1 MVATMVEHYDDDNVE
16 TRARLALVR
25 KEFRRRENLDDAVA
39 AQEEAMAKAKVK
51 AKAVVGT
58 IERFARVVSVVAMQ
72 CE

>member
-1 MVATMVEHYDDDNVE
+1 
-16 TRARLALVR
+16 LVK

-58 IERFARVVSVVAMQ
+58 IEKFARVVSVAEIDMQ
-72 CE
+72 MARVIASKGLAFVSHLS